1 LIVDRYGKGLV
12 FQTLALGIDKW
23 KEQIAQTLVSTLSP
37 DFIIER
43 NDARVRLL
51 EGLPLIKQLVYGQL
65 PAELTLTNPHIKWQP
80 DLIDGPHTGV
90 YWEQFWLGRAILPF
104 ASGARVLDT
113 FCHTGITGLHA
124 AAEGALR
131 VHGVDQD
138 LQALKHAERHA
149 ALNGA

>member
-1 LIVDRYGKGLV
+1 
-12 FQTLALGIDKW
+12 DKW

-80 DLIDGPHTGV
+80 DLIDGPNTGV
-90 YWEQFWLGRAILPF
+90 YWEQFWLGRALLPLG
-104 ASGARVLDT
+104 SGGRVLSSVCLT
-113 FCHTGITGLHA
+113 RITGLRA
-124 AAEGALR
+124 AAEGPLR
-131 VHGVDQD
+131 VHGVHQD
-138 LQALKHAERHA
+138 LQALRHAERHA
-149 ALNGA
+149 ALNGASS